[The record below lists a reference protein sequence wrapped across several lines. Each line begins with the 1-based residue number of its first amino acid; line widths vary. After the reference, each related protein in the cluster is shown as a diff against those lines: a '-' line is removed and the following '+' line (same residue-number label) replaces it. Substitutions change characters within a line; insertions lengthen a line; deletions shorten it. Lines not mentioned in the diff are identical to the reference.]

1 MTLDAERAGHLS
13 AMRLAEAAQEAQRN
27 EAVMAYFESVETRA
41 IDALLGCD
49 VLDDA
54 KRLRLTVVAQTVRQL
69 RQFLTDARDM
79 GAYSESLL
87 KQLDKEQ
94 T

>member
-1 MTLDAERAGHLS
+1 MSDERAGHL
-13 AMRLAEAAQEAQRN
+13 ATMRLAEAAQEAQRN
-27 EAVMAYFESVETRA
+27 EAVMAYFEGVETSA

-69 RQFLTDARDM
+69 KQFLNDARDM
-79 GAYSESLL
+79 GGYAESMLA
-87 KQLDKEQ
+87 QLDKESP
-94 T
+94 